1 MRTKYFLSVLFALLV
16 CIVAYAQDEEYA
28 TGLLPDDSTY
38 DKLPIKAELLTRDYT
53 ILPSSHSLIQY
64 CPVVRSQSHYQTCAG
79 WASAYAARTIA
90 EAIKYDWTDKDKITR
105 EAFSPLFIYAL
116 VKDKKPG
123 YSDDNCQNGAY
134 THMALEVMKNQGVPK
149 LSAFNVMC
157 ANYVSEDLKRLAQ
170 AYKIDD
176 YFTLFRSIVND
187 GNEKVRKVKKSISE
201 DCPVIISMELP
212 QSFHSAKETWN
223 GQDVDPSK
231 HGRHAMCVVGY
242 DDNKQGGAFCVMNS
256 WGQNWGDNG
265 FVWIKYDDFAKFVYQ
280 AFEIYVRK
288 MPKPQPQPTP
298 QPTPKPTPK
307 VDVIKTNRLAGN
319 VELQLSTGE
328 KMKATRQ
335 AGDKIGKY
343 RLSDSYISGTR
354 YRMYISNNE
363 PAYVYIIGSDLSG
376 ILTKVFPSKDN
387 ISAALTYKSNHI
399 AIPDE
404 HYYIELDN
412 TKGTDYMCVLYS
424 KDALDI
430 NTIINQMRGIKGSF
444 YDKLNVLNDL
454 LITGTDVTYGQKE
467 IRFQALSQKTV
478 VPIVIEIPHK

>member
-1 MRTKYFLSVLFALLV
+1 M
-16 CIVAYAQDEEYA
+16 
-28 TGLLPDDSTY
+28 
-38 DKLPIKAELLTRDYT
+38 
-53 ILPSSHSLIQY
+53 
-64 CPVVRSQSHYQTCAG
+64 
-79 WASAYAARTIA
+79 
-90 EAIKYDWTDKDKITR
+90 
-105 EAFSPLFIYAL
+105 
-116 VKDKKPG
+116 
-123 YSDDNCQNGAY
+123 
-134 THMALEVMKNQGVPK
+134 
-149 LSAFNVMC
+149 
-157 ANYVSEDLKRLAQ
+157 
-170 AYKIDD
+170 
-176 YFTLFRSIVND
+176 
-187 GNEKVRKVKKSISE
+187 
-201 DCPVIISMELP
+201 
-212 QSFHSAKETWN
+212 
-223 GQDVDPSK
+223 
-231 HGRHAMCVVGY
+231 
-242 DDNKQGGAFCVMNS
+242 
-256 WGQNWGDNG
+256 
-265 FVWIKYDDFAKFVYQ
+265 
-280 AFEIYVRK
+280 
-288 MPKPQPQPTP
+288 
-298 QPTPKPTPK
+298 
-307 VDVIKTNRLAGN
+307 VIKTNSLAGN

-467 IRFQALSQKTV
+467 IRFLALSQKTV